1 MELIDSHCH
10 IFLEE
15 FDTDRADTILKAVN
29 LGIKTLIL
37 PNINCATLQRLKDSC
52 ETFPDTC
59 KALIGLHPTSVN
71 EDYKRELAI
80 IENELKLHTNLYVG
94 IGEIGIDLYWDKSFY
109 KEQVET
115 FIHQL
120 NLAKSYN
127 LPVAIHI
134 RHSFDETF
142 EALSKS
148 GYKSFEGVF
157 HCFSGSIDQ
166 AKQAIDLGFKLGI
179 GGTVTFKNSGID
191 SVVSV
196 IDLHN
201 IILETDSPYLAPTP
215 YRGKR
220 NEPSFLINIAQKIAD
235 IKGINIEEIATSTTN
250 TCRTLFRIN
259 A

>member
-15 FDTDRADTILKAVN
+15 FDTDRAETILKARN

-37 PNINCATLQRLKDSC
+37 PNINSATLPSLKDTC
-52 ETFPDTC
+52 EAFPDTC

-71 EDYKRELAI
+71 DDYKRELAT
-80 IENELKLHTNLYVG
+80 IENELELHSNLYIG

-134 RHSFDETF
+134 RNSFDETF

-191 SVVSV
+191 SVVSA
-196 IDLHN
+196 IDIQN

-215 YRGKR
+215 FRGKR
-220 NEPSFLINIAQKIAD
+220 NEPSYLINIAQKIAD
-235 IKGINIEEIATSTTN
+235 IKGINIEEVVEFTTRN
-250 TCRTLFRIN
+250 SRNIFRIL
-259 A
+259 